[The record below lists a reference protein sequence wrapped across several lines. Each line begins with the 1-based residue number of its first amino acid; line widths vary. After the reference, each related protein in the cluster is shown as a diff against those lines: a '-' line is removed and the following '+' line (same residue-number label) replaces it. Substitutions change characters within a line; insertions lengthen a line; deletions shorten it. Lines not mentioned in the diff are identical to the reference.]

1 MKNITGML
9 IRTDGTSASFKT
21 IPANLE
27 SYYKTLDCDLI
38 DIVNRQIGYD
48 KAYRFNIICDDEALL
63 KSPAIASAMNHNF
76 DYCLYGNLF
85 VVGIDKETG
94 DIRSLTKDEREHLR
108 IMHTFMFVPHRN
120 DPVDGLIRVTY

>member
-38 DIVNRQIGYD
+38 DIVNRQVGYD

-63 KSPAIASAMNHNF
+63 KSPAIASAMDHGLN
-76 DYCLYGNLF
+76 YCLYGNLF
-85 VVGIDKETG
+85 VVGIDEETG
-94 DIRSLTKDEREHLR
+94 DIRSLTKDEREHLS
-108 IMHTFMFVPHRN
+108 ILHTFMFVPHCN
-120 DPVDGLIRVTY
+120 DPVDALVRVTF